1 MRTMK
6 ERRDHYREMEGKM
19 SQEEIMRA
27 MPADELRMNAKKGGV
42 DAIAELERR
51 EFEKARHIVPQSD
64 IDIGV

>member
-1 MRTMK
+1 
-6 ERRDHYREMEGKM
+6 M